1 MRFVVY
7 GAGGVGGVVGAR
19 LAQHGHAVELIARGK
34 HYEAIRER
42 GLRLESP
49 DGVEHLNLAVF
60 DHPARI
66 TWTKDDV
73 VFLAMKSQDTFLALE
88 DLASV
93 ASPDTPIVC
102 LQNGVA
108 NERMALRRFA
118 NVYGVCVYCA
128 AGHLAPGV
136 VQAWSVPMTG
146 ILDIGRYPSGVD
158 ALAEDVAAVLR
169 DATFHAEVRAD
180 IMRWKYRKLL
190 MNLGNAAEALCG
202 AAARG
207 SAIVSEAR
215 REGTRCLTAAGIP
228 CVSEEEEDEAARREK
243 RLELRPI
250 DGQKRPGGSSWQSL
264 ARATRSIEADYLNGE
279 IVLLGRLH
287 GVPTPVNQLLQRLA
301 KEAALEGRPPGS
313 TSLEE
318 LTENLK
324 LETKN

>member
-1 MRFVVY
+1 MRFVVF

-49 DGVEHLNLAVF
+49 DAVEHLGLPVF
-60 DHPARI
+60 NHPARI

-73 VFLAMKSQDTFLALE
+73 VLLAMKSQDTSLALE

-128 AGHLAPGV
+128 AGHLVPGV

-158 ALAEDVAAVLR
+158 AFAERVAAVLR
-169 DATFHAEVRAD
+169 DATFHSEVRAD

-207 SAIVSEAR
+207 SSIVADAR
-215 REGTRCLTAAGIP
+215 REGAVCLTAAGIP
-228 CVSEEEEDEAARREK
+228 FVSEREEEEAARREK
-243 RLELRPI
+243 QLELRPI
-250 DGQKRPGGSSWQSL
+250 DGQKRLGGSSWQSL
-264 ARATRSIEADYLNGE
+264 ARSTLSIEADYLNGE
-279 IVLLGRLH
+279 IVLLGRMH

-301 KEAALEGRPPGS
+301 KEAALNGRPPGS
-313 TSLEE
+313 TSIDAITSVLARPI
-318 LTENLK
+318 
-324 LETKN
+324 